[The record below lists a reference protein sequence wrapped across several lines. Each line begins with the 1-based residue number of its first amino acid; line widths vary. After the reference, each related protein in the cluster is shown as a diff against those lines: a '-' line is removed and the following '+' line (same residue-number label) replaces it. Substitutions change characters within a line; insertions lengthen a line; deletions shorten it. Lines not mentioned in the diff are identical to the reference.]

1 MATTGSGL
9 RNRVS
14 IPSRIKLNGSVK
26 INMRIKNNDIIYEH
40 RLQKIL
46 YVGNCI
52 LNIDYNHS
60 VCLSVNIYLDIRGKK
75 QLHYNLNDL

>member
-1 MATTGSGL
+1 
-9 RNRVS
+9 
-14 IPSRIKLNGSVK
+14 
-26 INMRIKNNDIIYEH
+26 MRIKNNDIIYEH

-46 YVGNCI
+46 YVGHCI